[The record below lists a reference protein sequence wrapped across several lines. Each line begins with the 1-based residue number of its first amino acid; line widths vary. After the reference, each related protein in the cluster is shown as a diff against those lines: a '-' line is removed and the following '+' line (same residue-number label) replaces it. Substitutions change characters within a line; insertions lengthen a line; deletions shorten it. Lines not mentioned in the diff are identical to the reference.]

1 MKKTFLI
8 FLSFLI
14 LLTALA
20 GCGKK
25 ASGDPAASTTAAE
38 ETQLTLEAVSGDD
51 AEVTILFDE
60 MTTQGAAKTEA
71 GSTKA
76 GETRSAAKAEQTTAK
91 AAKPTAGQETTAKA
105 GQTTAKADQTTA
117 KADQTT
123 AKADQTTAKTVQT
136 TAKAVPPQATTTAS
150 ALPDLGSGE
159 KATTNSGATLPT
171 ADSGKDRYELPAI
184 PLN

>member
-1 MKKTFLI
+1 MKKTILI
-8 FLSFLI
+8 LLSFLI
-14 LLTALA
+14 LLTVLA

-25 ASGDPAASTTAAE
+25 ASGDPSAATTAE
-38 ETQLTLEAVSGDD
+38 QQPTLEAVNGEE

-60 MTTQGAAKTEA
+60 TTAAAQTEA
-71 GSTKA
+71 GTTRA
-76 GETRSAAKAEQTTAK
+76 GETRSAAKPEQTTAK

-105 GQTTAKADQTTA
+105 GQTTVKSE
-117 KADQTT
+117 QTT

>member
-14 LLTALA
+14 LLTVLA

-25 ASGDPAASTTAAE
+25 ASGDPSAATTAE
-38 ETQLTLEAVSGDD
+38 QQPTLEAVSGEE

-60 MTTQGAAKTEA
+60 TTAAAQTEA
-71 GSTKA
+71 GTTRA
-76 GETRSAAKAEQTTAK
+76 GETRSAAKPEQTTAK
-91 AAKPTAGQETTAKA
+91 AAKPTAVQETTAKA
-105 GQTTAKADQTTA
+105 GQTTVKSE
-117 KADQTT
+117 QTT

-136 TAKAVPPQATTTAS
+136 TAKAVPPQATTAS

-159 KATTNSGATLPT
+159 KATTNSGAVLPT

>member
-91 AAKPTAGQETTAKA
+91 AAQSTAKGEQTTAGN
-105 GQTTAKADQTTA
+105 GQTTAKAEQTIMLPTE
-117 KADQTT
+117 
-123 AKADQTTAKTVQT
+123 
-136 TAKAVPPQATTTAS
+136 AVTKRDASHETTTAS

-159 KATTNSGATLPT
+159 KATTNSGGALPT
-171 ADSGKDRYELPAI
+171 ADSGKNRYELPAI

>member
-38 ETQLTLEAVSGDD
+38 ETQLTLEAISGDD

-91 AAKPTAGQETTAKA
+91 AAQSTAKGEQTTAGN
-105 GQTTAKADQTTA
+105 GQTTAKADQTIMLPTE
-117 KADQTT
+117 
-123 AKADQTTAKTVQT
+123 
-136 TAKAVPPQATTTAS
+136 AVTKRDASHETTTAS

-159 KATTNSGATLPT
+159 KATTNSGGTLPT
-171 ADSGKDRYELPAI
+171 ADSGKNRYELPAI

>member
-25 ASGDPAASTTAAE
+25 ASGDPSASTTAAE

-76 GETRSAAKAEQTTAK
+76 GETRSAAKPEQTTAK

-105 GQTTAKADQTTA
+105 GQTTVKSE
-117 KADQTT
+117 QTT

-136 TAKAVPPQATTTAS
+136 TAKAVQTQATTTAS

-171 ADSGKDRYELPAI
+171 ADCGKDRYELPAS

>member
-123 AKADQTTAKTVQT
+123 AKTVQT